1 MSNPIAR
8 FFFLQKQTSR
18 FHHTHIT
25 LYNYTF
31 LTRRTILIYAITS
44 DNKFYCVYQIHQLC
58 VIFFFIGPI
67 IVKVL
72 KNVKYMTGFFFNQ
85 PTICFSP
92 KVQETQLGH
101 KGETFRLVII
111 LFFSK
116 IHPMLLLQNYMKLV
130 LCLMNCKDRRI

>member
-8 FFFLQKQTSR
+8 FFFLQKQTLR

-31 LTRRTILIYAITS
+31 LTRRTILMYAITS
-44 DNKFYCVYQIHQLC
+44 DNQFYCVYQIHQLC

-72 KNVKYMTGFFFNQ
+72 KNVKYMTVFFLINQ
-85 PTICFSP
+85 PSVFHQRCRKHSWDTR
-92 KVQETQLGH
+92 
-101 KGETFRLVII
+101 GETFRLVII